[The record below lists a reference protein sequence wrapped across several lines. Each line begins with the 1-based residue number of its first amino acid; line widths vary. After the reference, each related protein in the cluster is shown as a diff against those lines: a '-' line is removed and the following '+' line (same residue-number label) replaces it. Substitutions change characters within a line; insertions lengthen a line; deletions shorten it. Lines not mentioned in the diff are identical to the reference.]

1 MLNLAIT
8 SGVLLFGIL
17 YVRRQLQYDP
27 NFKVMNFSAKKYLIV
42 LYVAFGINV
51 LLFALRTWAGR

>member
-8 SGVLLFGIL
+8 SGILLFGIL

-27 NFKVMNFSAKKYLIV
+27 SFKVMNFSAKKYMIV
-42 LYVAFGINV
+42 LYVAFGINI
-51 LLFALRTWAGR
+51 LLFALRMYAGR